1 MAAVEKRRLGPVVGL
16 GTYRTFEG
24 DVARAR
30 DVVDAALISGV
41 RSFDS
46 SPMYGPAEETLGAAL
61 DGQRS
66 EATVATKIWT
76 ASVEEGRRQ
85 HETQRGFFG
94 RVEIEQVHNLVAWQE
109 HLPWLEAERDAG
121 RIDRIGVTH
130 WSAGSF
136 AELEQALR
144 SGRFDTVQVPLS
156 PGERGAE
163 RRVLPLVEEL
173 DVAVIVMRP
182 FGGTGAP
189 LLRRTPSDDELAPL
203 AELGVETWPQAL
215 LKWILSDPRVDLVIP
230 ATSRPER
237 VMENAAAGSP
247 PWFGPDERTY
257 VEQLAH
263 T

>member
-1 MAAVEKRRLGPVVGL
+1 
-16 GTYRTFEG
+16 
-24 DVARAR
+24 
-30 DVVDAALISGV
+30 
-41 RSFDS
+41 
-46 SPMYGPAEETLGAAL
+46 
-61 DGQRS
+61 
-66 EATVATKIWT
+66 
-76 ASVEEGRRQ
+76 VEEGRRQ

-136 AELEQALR
+136 AELERALR

-163 RRVLPLVEEL
+163 RRVLPLAEEL